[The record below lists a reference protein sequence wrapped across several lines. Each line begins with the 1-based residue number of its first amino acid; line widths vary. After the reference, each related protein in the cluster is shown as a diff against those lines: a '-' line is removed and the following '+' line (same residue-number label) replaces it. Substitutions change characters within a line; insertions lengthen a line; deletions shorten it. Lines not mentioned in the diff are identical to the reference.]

1 MNFIERLRLARE
13 QIDQLLST
21 LEEQET
27 EKKLSQ
33 TKIDIDL
40 TPTEKEIFVLMGQ
53 GLKGRDIAKQ
63 MGKKVKTIHTHRE
76 NIRKKFKVGTSY
88 ELMQI
93 AKESLV

>member
-33 TKIDIDL
+33 TKVDIDL
-40 TPTEKEIFVLMGQ
+40 TPTEKEVFDLMAQ
-53 GLKGRDIAKQ
+53 GMRGREIAEK
-63 MGKKVKTIHTHRE
+63 MGKQIKTIHTHRE
-76 NIRKKFKVGTSY
+76 NIRKKFKVATAH

-93 AKESLV
+93 AKESLA